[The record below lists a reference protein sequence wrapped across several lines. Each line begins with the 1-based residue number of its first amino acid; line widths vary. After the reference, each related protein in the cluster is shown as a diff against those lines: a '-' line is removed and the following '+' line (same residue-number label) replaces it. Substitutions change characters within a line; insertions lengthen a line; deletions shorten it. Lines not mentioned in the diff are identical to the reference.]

1 MQDNSFLISAVREK
15 IEQLFQNHSADH
27 DFQHIER
34 VTKLALH
41 IGEKEGADLTI
52 VELAALLHDISD
64 HKLNGGVIND
74 NGRASRELLSELN
87 ASDKIIDSVCAI
99 VDKISYKG
107 AGVEDEKGS
116 LELAAVRDADRLDA
130 IGAIGIARA
139 FSFGGAR
146 KRPFFDASI
155 PFQLHDKFEDYHTDK
170 GHTINHFYEKLL
182 LLKDRMMTSEGKRIA
197 EKRHQLMLDFL
208 DEFYNEWYVRIN

>member
-1 MQDNSFLISAVREK
+1 MSNNQLIASVRAIISE
-15 IEQLFQNHSADH
+15 LFQNHTADH

-41 IGEKEGADLTI
+41 IGEIEGADLEI
-52 VELAALLHDISD
+52 VELAALLHDVSD
-64 HKLNGGVIND
+64 HKLNGGIIND
-74 NGRASRELLSELN
+74 NGRVSRELLTELHAN
-87 ASDKIIDSVCAI
+87 EDIIESVCAI

-116 LELAAVRDADRLDA
+116 LELASVRDADRLDA

-155 PFQLHDKFEDYHTDK
+155 PYHLHENFKDYHTDN

-182 LLKDRMMTSEGKRIA
+182 LLKDRMQTNEGKRIA
-197 EKRHQLMLDFL
+197 EKRHQVMLDFL
-208 DEFYNEWYVRIN
+208 EEFYNEWYVRIN

>member
-1 MQDNSFLISAVREK
+1 MEDHSKLIQAVRNH
-15 IEQLFQNHSADH
+15 IEQLFNNHSADH

-41 IGEKEGADLTI
+41 IGKIENADLTI

-64 HKLNGGVIND
+64 HKLNGGIIND
-74 NGRASRELLSELN
+74 NARASRELLIELN
-87 ASDKIIDSVCAI
+87 ASTEIIEKVCSI
-99 VDKISYKG
+99 VDNVSYKG
-107 AGVEDEKGS
+107 AGESDKIGS
-116 LELAAVRDADRLDA
+116 IELAVVRDADRLDA

-146 KRPFFDASI
+146 NRPFFDASI
-155 PFQLHDKFEDYHTDK
+155 PFQLHEKFEDYQKDK

-182 LLKDRMMTSEGKRIA
+182 LLKDRMMTIEGKRIA
-197 EKRHQLMLDFL
+197 EKRHQIMLDFL
-208 DEFYNEWYVRIN
+208 EEFHNEWYVRIN

>member
-1 MQDNSFLISAVREK
+1 MSNNQLIASVRTK
-15 IEQLFQNHSADH
+15 IAELFQNHTADH

-41 IGEKEGADLTI
+41 IGEIEGANLEI

-64 HKLNGGVIND
+64 HKLNGGIIND
-74 NGRASRELLSELN
+74 NGRASRELLSELS
-87 ASDKIIDSVCAI
+87 ASEEIIESVCAI

-155 PFQLHDKFEDYHTDK
+155 PFNLHENFEDYHKDN

-182 LLKDRMMTSEGKRIA
+182 LLKDRMQTNEGKRIA

-208 DEFYNEWYVRIN
+208 EEFYTEWYVRIN

>member
-1 MQDNSFLISAVREK
+1 MSNNQLIASVRAIISE
-15 IEQLFQNHSADH
+15 LFQNHTADH

-41 IGEKEGADLTI
+41 IGEIEGADLEI
-52 VELAALLHDISD
+52 VELAALLHDVSD
-64 HKLNGGVIND
+64 HKLNGGIIND
-74 NGRASRELLSELN
+74 NGRVSREFLTELHAN
-87 ASDKIIDSVCAI
+87 EDIIESVCAI

-116 LELAAVRDADRLDA
+116 LELASVRDADRLDA

-155 PFQLHDKFEDYHTDK
+155 PYHLHEKFEDYHTDN
-170 GHTINHFYEKLL
+170 GHTINHFYEKLF
-182 LLKDRMMTSEGKRIA
+182 LLKDRMQTNEGKRIA
-197 EKRHQLMLDFL
+197 EKRHQVMLDFL
-208 DEFYNEWYVRIN
+208 EEFYNEWYVRIN

>member
-1 MQDNSFLISAVREK
+1 MSNNQLIASVRTKVSE
-15 IEQLFQNHSADH
+15 LFQNHSADH

-41 IGEKEGADLTI
+41 IGEKEGADLEI

-64 HKLNGGVIND
+64 HKLNGGIIND
-74 NGRASRELLSELN
+74 NSRVSKVLLEELN
-87 ASDKIIDSVCAI
+87 APKEIIQKICEI
-99 VDKISYKG
+99 VDKVSFKG
-107 AGVEDEKGS
+107 ARVKDENGS
-116 LELAAVRDADRLDA
+116 LELAVVRDADRLDA

-146 KRPFFDASI
+146 KRPFYDASI
-155 PFQLHDKFEDYHTDK
+155 PFHLHKNFEDYHKDN

-182 LLKDRMMTSEGKRIA
+182 LLKDRMITNEGKQIA
-197 EKRHQLMLDFL
+197 EKRHQVMLDFL
-208 DEFYNEWYVRIN
+208 EEFHKEWYVQIN

>member
-1 MQDNSFLISAVREK
+1 MSNNQLIASVRAK
-15 IEQLFQNHSADH
+15 ISELFQNHTADH

-41 IGEKEGADLTI
+41 IGEKEGANLEI

-64 HKLNGGVIND
+64 HKLNGGIIND
-74 NGRASRELLSELN
+74 NGRASRELLSELKADEN
-87 ASDKIIDSVCAI
+87 VIELVCAI

-146 KRPFFDASI
+146 NRPFYDASI
-155 PFQLHDKFEDYHTDK
+155 PFHLHENFEDYHTDK

-182 LLKDRMMTSEGKRIA
+182 LLKDRMQTSEGKRIA

-208 DEFYNEWYVRIN
+208 EEFYIEWYVRIN

>member
-1 MQDNSFLISAVREK
+1 MSNNQLIASVRAIISE
-15 IEQLFQNHSADH
+15 LFQNHTADH

-41 IGEKEGADLTI
+41 IGEIEGADLEI
-52 VELAALLHDISD
+52 VELAALLHDVSD
-64 HKLNGGVIND
+64 HKLNGGIIND
-74 NGRASRELLSELN
+74 NGRVSRELLTELHAN
-87 ASDKIIDSVCAI
+87 EDVIESVCAI

-116 LELAAVRDADRLDA
+116 LELASVRDADRLDA

-155 PFQLHDKFEDYHTDK
+155 PYHLHEKFEDYHTDN

-182 LLKDRMMTSEGKRIA
+182 LLKDRMQTNEGKRIA
-197 EKRHQLMLDFL
+197 EKRHQVMLDFL
-208 DEFYNEWYVRIN
+208 EEFYTDWYVRIN